1 MDVPSESEQPVL
13 SGSEPPALPVSG
25 SLAPG
30 SAPLAPKSEPPVAP
44 GSAPGSAS
52 TPEQDAKNG
61 LYRADANTT
70 IVCFGDLEGTSL
82 ERLIHPEGAEPESQ
96 TNVLTSTVS
105 NLTELYDYLTVS
117 PDGTLMLKPNVI
129 LVYLGDVFGDG
140 PNNIELATTL
150 LKLKKDNLTRVII
163 ISGNRDLILER
174 LPYELQPADACM
186 VELTNRVKAFVQ
198 GGGGDAFDGFK
209 FEFERNNPAHFDY
222 MWKDN
227 ALVSKQGLPS
237 AEHKDNIASN
247 RTCLGRVTYVKEVSM
262 TEYYGW
268 VFLVDEYLTKKGF
281 TLNKI
286 LGISHETK
294 SYIYVYLV
302 QVMAMSGDGA
312 IDCGVPEFNGI
323 FEKLL
328 MNGHLIACIDAG
340 DQGKFGFMHSLPP
353 RGKIPTIPGSIYKE
367 QYDAAIEEIG
377 FTPEEQKEN
386 GTVGNVKDFDITSAT
401 KVEINEGLREFNQSF
416 RDLIRSHRSN
426 HRIWRELLECVSGTT
441 SGSYWAYLNN
451 RKTGA
456 NMPFATV
463 SFGLAGFK
471 QYDIASEKKNQDG
484 GAIVE
489 LQDSIATQ
497 FIDVNDFTHVVC
509 SHSPKGYVGVKVETA
524 HGKTYY
530 CIDVS
535 KIDDQEYDVKERFG
549 CCFLILDLSKL
560 EGGVNDKFIGRIM
573 LKQSQFPKD
582 YDIFTGTT
590 IKDTQG
596 IKPMYANYVISP
608 IPSSTKKELE
618 QKLPLKI
625 GNINYD
631 FEYKKGGKENR
642 NIKRNSGTKLLEY
655 FTKMPTLTSS
665 QHFMSAY
672 GGGSRTRK
680 RPSKY
685 LKKSART
692 THKRRISKK
701 LAQKNNKRKN
711 KKSKRSSTSRQ

>member
-1 MDVPSESEQPVL
+1 
-13 SGSEPPALPVSG
+13 
-25 SLAPG
+25 
-30 SAPLAPKSEPPVAP
+30 
-44 GSAPGSAS
+44 
-52 TPEQDAKNG
+52 
-61 LYRADANTT
+61 
-70 IVCFGDLEGTSL
+70 
-82 ERLIHPEGAEPESQ
+82 
-96 TNVLTSTVS
+96 
-105 NLTELYDYLTVS
+105 
-117 PDGTLMLKPNVI
+117 
-129 LVYLGDVFGDG
+129 
-140 PNNIELATTL
+140 
-150 LKLKKDNLTRVII
+150 
-163 ISGNRDLILER
+163 
-174 LPYELQPADACM
+174 
-186 VELTNRVKAFVQ
+186 
-198 GGGGDAFDGFK
+198 
-209 FEFERNNPAHFDY
+209 
-222 MWKDN
+222 
-227 ALVSKQGLPS
+227 
-237 AEHKDNIASN
+237 
-247 RTCLGRVTYVKEVSM
+247 M

-268 VFLVDEYLTKKGF
+268 VFLVDEYLTKKEF
-281 TLNKI
+281 TPERI
-286 LGISHETK
+286 SGISHETK

-377 FTPEEQKEN
+377 FTPEEHRKN

-401 KVEINEGLREFNQSF
+401 KVEINEGLRKFNQSF

-471 QYDIASEKKNQDG
+471 QYDIASEKKIQDG

-489 LQDSIATQ
+489 LQESIATQ

-509 SHSPKGYVGVKVETA
+509 SHSPKGYVGVTVETA